1 MTMTDPI
8 ADMLT
13 RIRNANSAQ
22 HDTVRMPGSKLKVS
36 LADILQREGF
46 IADYKVEP
54 NHGKPGTTLEITM
67 KYSGDRTRTIAG
79 IKRVSKPGL
88 RIYARA
94 DGMPRVLGGMGV
106 AVVST
111 GGGLSCGS
119 GTPRST
125 RTFTASENSKQYMAA
140 WFLSSAWLFGGS
152 TLTFVCT
159 AISGLLP
166 CDL

>member
-22 HDTVRMPGSKLKVS
+22 FETVKMPASKLKES
-36 LADILQREGF
+36 LAAILEREGF
-46 IADYKVEP
+46 IAGYKVEKDP
-54 NHGKPGTTLEITM
+54 NRPGSQLAITL
-67 KYSGDRTRTIAG
+67 KYSADRTRTIGG

-94 DGMPRVLGGMGV
+94 DNIPRVLGGMGV

-111 GGGLSCGS
+111 SHGLMTDREARKRHLGGEVLCHV
-119 GTPRST
+119 
-125 RTFTASENSKQYMAA
+125 
-140 WFLSSAWLFGGS
+140 W
-152 TLTFVCT
+152 
-159 AISGLLP
+159 
-166 CDL
+166 

>member
-22 HDTVRMPGSKLKVS
+22 FETVKMPGSKLKEA
-36 LADILQREGF
+36 LAAILEREGY
-46 IADYKVEP
+46 IAGYQVERAP
-54 NHGKPGTTLEITM
+54 DRPGSTLEITM
-67 KYSGDRTRTIAG
+67 KYAPDRTRTIAG

-94 DGMPRVLGGMGV
+94 DRIPRVLGGIGV

-111 GGGLSCGS
+111 SRGLMTDREARRQHLGGEVLC
-119 GTPRST
+119 
-125 RTFTASENSKQYMAA
+125 YV
-140 WFLSSAWLFGGS
+140 W
-152 TLTFVCT
+152 
-159 AISGLLP
+159 
-166 CDL
+166 

>member
-13 RIRNANSAQ
+13 RIRNANTA
-22 HDTVRMPGSKLKVS
+22 HFDTVRMPGSKLKES
-36 LADILQREGF
+36 LAGILTAEGY
-46 IADYKVEP
+46 IAGYRVDDEP
-54 NHGKPGTTLEITM
+54 GKPGKTLEITM
-67 KYSGDRTRTIAG
+67 KYSPERERTISG

-111 GGGLSCGS
+111 S
-119 GTPRST
+119 
-125 RTFTASENSKQYMAA
+125 Q
-140 WFLSSAWLFGGS
+140 
-152 TLTFVCT
+152 
-159 AISGLLP
+159 GLLTDAEARRKHLGGEVL
-166 CDL
+166 CHVW